1 LPNDII
7 EQANLSSSW
16 TAELV
21 AKLHEAM
28 PATNDTDR
36 REQVRAAL
44 AEQIGIETC
53 LQHPDT
59 LEAPAASY
67 GRRLLYR
74 DPGGAFTVV
83 LMIWGGGQGTPLHDH
98 AGLWVVEAVCLGT
111 ITVESYKRKPA
122 RADGSGL
129 HDFDKVLTVE
139 AGIGETEALI
149 PPFDYH
155 TIHNHHD
162 KTAATIHVYGGDLT
176 ECNIF
181 LPEGSGYRQEVM
193 PLAYSD

>member
-1 LPNDII
+1 MTGGGEKLVASEEPWEAVNQDSSLDPKSSLPILFEKRSPRCGHPSCQHRSRAALRFANDII

-36 REQVRAAL
+36 CEQVRAAL

-74 DPGGAFTVV
+74 DPGGAFIVV
-83 LMIWGGGQGTPLHDH
+83 LMIWG
-98 AGLWVVEAVCLGT
+98 
-111 ITVESYKRKPA
+111 
-122 RADGSGL
+122 
-129 HDFDKVLTVE
+129 
-139 AGIGETEALI
+139 
-149 PPFDYH
+149 
-155 TIHNHHD
+155 
-162 KTAATIHVYGGDLT
+162 
-176 ECNIF
+176 
-181 LPEGSGYRQEVM
+181 
-193 PLAYSD
+193 